1 MRCDLLRTIKERQ
14 EQLQG
19 LDLRCTAN
27 SVCRQGLNKRQWEMC
42 IYVYISEDTEN
53 KCLGKTTILRKF

>member
-19 LDLRCTAN
+19 LDLRCTAS
-27 SVCRQGLNKRQWEMC
+27 SVCRQGFSKQQWEMC
-42 IYVYISEDTEN
+42 VHVYMYLKTES
-53 KCLGKTTILRKF
+53 KCLGETTMLKKF

>member
-19 LDLRCTAN
+19 LELRCTAN
-27 SVCRQGLNKRQWEMC
+27 SVCRWLKRIVMGNVYLC
-42 IYVYISEDTEN
+42 IYRSEDTEN
-53 KCLGKTTILRKF
+53 KCLGKTNMLRKF